1 MPDPTQPR
9 MILPTVTDFYDP
21 EVVTRYRELGYWNDE
36 TPASI
41 LDELADRRGGD
52 LFALDRDGGLSYGE
66 FRRRAWRFAAAL
78 VDLGVE
84 RGDRVV
90 VQVPNWT
97 ELLVAMM
104 GVTRAG
110 AVLVP
115 AMMTYRPGEV
125 GHLIENTQAKASVT
139 AATFRGFDHV
149 SMHEELRRNSPWLE
163 HVVVVR
169 GDEPRTGA
177 LAFNDLIAGEPAA
190 DAADL
195 PPMPSADD
203 GHVIIHTSGTESK
216 PKGCFHSYNTLGFS
230 VRTIERTHGWTADDI
245 SFGPSPVVHSN
256 GYLNHYLV
264 PLRAGAA
271 TVLME
276 QWEPRAGIDLIDEF
290 RCTATVTATTFLT
303 MAVDARR
310 GSDKDLSSMR
320 LWVASGATIPAR
332 SITEA
337 REVMPDCE
345 ILSQYGRSEN
355 QLATNCPVGT
365 DPEKSLTSD
374 GEPPEGVEIVLFDQ
388 DGGRA
393 GNGPGDV
400 GYRGPGHMLGYVN
413 QPELTATMV
422 NAEGFSLA
430 GDLAVFDDD
439 GYLRITGRLKD
450 IIIRGG
456 VNISAREVEELLLA
470 HPSVKDVA
478 LVGMP
483 DPRLGER
490 ACAFV
495 VPTPGSAPTLDELCG
510 FLRDERGIS
519 VQKLPERLEVVDHLP
534 VSATGK
540 VQKVELRERVARVFT
555 SP

>member
-1 MPDPTQPR
+1 MV
-9 MILPTVTDFYDP
+9 LPAVADFYKP
-21 EVVTRYRELGYWNDE
+21 EDVSRFRELGYWNDE

-41 LDELADRRGGD
+41 LDALATVRGDD
-52 LFALDRDGGLSYGE
+52 LFVKEPGGGLSY
-66 FRRRAWRFAAAL
+66 RDLRTRAWRFAASL
-78 VDLGVE
+78 GGLGVGP
-84 RGDRVV
+84 GDRVV

-125 GHLIENTQAKASVT
+125 GHLIENTQAKVSVT
-139 AATFRGFDHV
+139 AAEFRGFDHA
-149 SMHEELRRNSPWLE
+149 SMHEELRARSPWLE

-169 GDEPRTGA
+169 GEGVASHRFEE
-177 LAFNDLIAGEPAA
+177 LADLSDGLPGDGE
-190 DAADL
+190 L
-195 PPMPSADD
+195 PPMPNADD
-203 GHVIIHTSGTESK
+203 GHVVIHTSGTESK

-230 VRTIERTHGWTADDI
+230 VRTIERTHGWSDSDV

-256 GYLNHYLV
+256 GYLNHFLV
-264 PLRAGAA
+264 PLRAGAS

-276 QWEPRAGIDLIDEF
+276 HWDPQSGIDLIDEF

-303 MAVDARR
+303 MAVDAHR
-310 GSDKDLSSMR
+310 GSGKDLSSMR
-320 LWVASGATIPAR
+320 LWVASGATIPAQ

-337 REVMPDCE
+337 REAMPGCE

-355 QLATNCPVGT
+355 QLGSNCPVGT
-365 DPEKSLTSD
+365 NPVKSLTSD
-374 GEPPEGVEIVLFDQ
+374 GTPPDGVEIVLFDL
-388 DGGRA
+388 DGRRA

-413 QPELTATMV
+413 QPELTAKMI
-422 NAEGFSLA
+422 NDEGFSLA

-439 GYLRITGRLKD
+439 GYLRITGRIKD

-456 VNISAREVEELLLA
+456 VNISAREVEELLLD
-470 HPSVKDVA
+470 HPQVRDVA
-478 LVGMP
+478 VVGMP
-483 DPRLGER
+483 DARLGER

-495 VPTPGSAPTLDELCG
+495 VPAPGAVPTLDELCRY
-510 FLRDERGIS
+510 LREERGIS
-519 VQKLPERLEVVDHLP
+519 VQKLPERLEVVDLLP

-540 VQKVELRERVARVFT
+540 VQKTELRERVAPQA
-555 SP
+555 S